1 MVARADYRAFHAGEW
16 RLIALHGWWNS
27 QLQRQV
33 LEIVGDQIA
42 TRHPQTLEVRSLLG
56 GAERCL
62 YLKVFHR
69 MTPWAAAKDTL
80 RLSKAWRFWRQGL
93 ALSAAGFK
101 APLTIALG
109 RMRGWRIAKREF
121 VLTDKIDGVA
131 LPLFLR
137 RELAVGM
144 HAVALKRERIRRL
157 ARLIRKFHASG
168 FVHGDLVASNI
179 FVGTPDSNDVEFYF
193 MDNDRTRR
201 YPSWLP
207 QTFWKRNLTQLN
219 RLPLPGISL
228 QDRLRFLHVYLNVR
242 RLSATDRQMAR
253 WLEVKT
259 RRRRSECD
267 GVDATVSFRKLMQWI
282 PEMTGVEDE

>member
-1 MVARADYRAFHAGEW
+1 
-16 RLIALHGWWNS
+16 LIALHGRWNS

-56 GAERCL
+56 GAERCF

-69 MTPWAAAKDTL
+69 MTPWAAAKDML
-80 RLSKAWRFWRQGL
+80 RLSKASRFWRQGL

-109 RMRGWRIAKREF
+109 RMHGWRIAKREF
-121 VLTDKIDGVA
+121 VLTGKIDGVD

-157 ARLIRKFHASG
+157 ARLIRKFHSSG

-179 FVGTPDSNDVEFYF
+179 FVGTSDSNDVEFYF

-259 RRRRSECD
+259 RRRRRECD